1 MSLLNIRRHSQFIVI
16 KEKHLESKKY
26 NRLVDITKKKQT
38 HRRNKWRGGGSG
50 RDPGVGASEWE
61 AHFEDPVSNLV
72 TL

>member
-1 MSLLNIRRHSQFIVI
+1 MYV
-16 KEKHLESKKY
+16 ESKKY
-26 NRLVDITKKKQT
+26 NKLVDITKKKQT